1 MLQHEIMSLT
11 EPGNERMMERRNE
24 NNMQINKTTMEK
36 SVKYMKMK

>member
-24 NNMQINKTTMEK
+24 NMQINKNTMK
-36 SVKYMKMK
+36 KVYIKYMKMK